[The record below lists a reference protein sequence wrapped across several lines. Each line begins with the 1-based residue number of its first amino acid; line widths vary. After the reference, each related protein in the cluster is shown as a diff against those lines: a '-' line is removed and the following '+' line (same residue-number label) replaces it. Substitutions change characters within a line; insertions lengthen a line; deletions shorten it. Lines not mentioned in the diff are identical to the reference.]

1 MPKTKSALAK
11 NPGLML
17 VYTYIVLFIVNS
29 IVVYLANRWY
39 PQAVV
44 LGTGHITRGW
54 AIVHSMGT
62 LALIVTFA
70 IPFVRWYEDMKGKML
85 TGKQW
90 MIKYFILNFVGVW
103 LIARF
108 ADNLGLGVASWRVV
122 AVMAFVLDMAQGFAM
137 MRLEEYRK

>member
-17 VYTYIVLFIVNS
+17 VFTYVVLFIVNS

-44 LGTGHITRGW
+44 LGTASITAGW
-54 AIVHSMGT
+54 ALIHSMGT
-62 LALIVTFA
+62 LALIATFA
-70 IPFVRWYEDMKGKML
+70 IPFMRWYEDMKGKML
-85 TGKQW
+85 TSKQW

-108 ADNLGLGVASWRVV
+108 ADNLGLGVSSWRVV
-122 AVMAFVLDMAQGFAM
+122 AVLALVLDFAQGFAM
-137 MRLEEYRK
+137 MRLEEYRN